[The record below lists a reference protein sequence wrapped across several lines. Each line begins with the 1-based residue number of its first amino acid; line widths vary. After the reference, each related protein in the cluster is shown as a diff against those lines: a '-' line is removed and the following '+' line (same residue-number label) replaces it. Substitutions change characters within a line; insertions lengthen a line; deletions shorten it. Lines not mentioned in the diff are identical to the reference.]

1 MHGWLEVKDGRRRDR
16 MQKAFTETL
25 VPCVRINGLP
35 LFAKL
40 ELGSLGG
47 FAFFVGFPNGSCP
60 LFCASKFCLW
70 ETLIGQKDG
79 EPMRGLEFRKKTEF
93 IGKSKRQIGF

>member
-1 MHGWLEVKDGRRRDR
+1 VHGWLEVKDGRRRDR

-25 VPCVRINGLP
+25 VPCVRINGLS

-47 FAFFVGFPNGSCP
+47 FAFFVGFPNGFFFFFLRVPILPVGDFDWC
-60 LFCASKFCLW
+60 
-70 ETLIGQKDG
+70 
-79 EPMRGLEFRKKTEF
+79 KKT
-93 IGKSKRQIGF
+93 GSQ